1 MEFAEVI
8 LQMPKTDRQIDWRN
22 SFFFLQIYVTKREM
36 KCRESLMEIVFL
48 FFSLV
53 RLYMWLLI
61 DCYEMMTIY
70 HDLSDGRYE
79 DRDVKSRRIWL
90 YTRMYR

>member
-1 MEFAEVI
+1 
-8 LQMPKTDRQIDWRN
+8 
-22 SFFFLQIYVTKREM
+22 
-36 KCRESLMEIVFL
+36 MEIVFL